1 MGHICPEYNSIKSLS
16 NKKKENFMIFKNHD
30 LIAFQSPFQDE
41 TFLYCTYN
49 LVDNK
54 YSSIEIFHCDFEKAI
69 SNAAEK
75 VFLIHIINNASEI
88 NNKLSRNG
96 KKINQMN
103 SVLHFAKWSIDINKN
118 SK

>member
-30 LIAFQSPFQDE
+30 LIAFQSPFQDK

-75 VFLIHIINNASEI
+75 VFLINCKKNLNINTDYEKRTSGEFKALVKYYKS
-88 NNKLSRNG
+88 
-96 KKINQMN
+96 
-103 SVLHFAKWSIDINKN
+103 
-118 SK
+118 